1 MRLLSQ
7 SSRQEKTEKRE
18 ENGLT
23 FAGEGVYC
31 CLETGSA
38 SARGTGSELISS
50 YISAKEIVN
59 RPSFNLK
66 NLLPLNRN
74 MPARDQCVFRL
85 AGRFSVVQWQVL
97 GRTYDFTYGN
107 RPAFFVFG
115 RFLKT
120 NSITLIHPQT
130 NKTNLNK
137 KIGRNDRKPLES
149 SQKYRKKF
157 GFPLRKPAF
166 ERLTSR

>member
-1 MRLLSQ
+1 MRFLLQ

-38 SARGTGSELISS
+38 FARGAGSELISS

-107 RPAFFVFG
+107 RPAFFCFRAVPQMSSNQLV
-115 RFLKT
+115 RPHSPSNKRNQPQQKNRPKRQKT
-120 NSITLIHPQT
+120 PRKLAKIS
-130 NKTNLNK
+130 K
-137 KIGRNDRKPLES
+137 KVWFS
-149 SQKYRKKF
+149 AKKN
-157 GFPLRKPAF
+157 GF
-166 ERLTSR
+166 

>member
-1 MRLLSQ
+1 MLFASARIRHGGICIQLQYSMSEQICKTERSPPPLEHETLTPSFPCVRLLLQ

-38 SARGTGSELISS
+38 FACGAGSELISS

-107 RPAFFVFG
+107 RPAFFMFG
-115 RFLKT
+115 RF
-120 NSITLIHPQT
+120 
-130 NKTNLNK
+130 
-137 KIGRNDRKPLES
+137 RE
-149 SQKYRKKF
+149 
-157 GFPLRKPAF
+157 
-166 ERLTSR
+166 

>member
-38 SARGTGSELISS
+38 FARGAGSELISS

-107 RPAFFVFG
+107 RPAFLFSG
-115 RFLKT
+115 GSSKRT
-120 NSITLIHPQT
+120 RTTSIHPQI
-130 NKTNLNK
+130 NKTNPTK
-137 KIGRNDRKPLES
+137 KQPKRRKNLGS

>member
-1 MRLLSQ
+1 MRFLLQ

-38 SARGTGSELISS
+38 FARGAGSELISS

-107 RPAFFVFG
+107 RPAFFCFRAVPQMSSNQLVHPHSPSNK
-115 RFLKT
+115 RNQPQQKNRPKRQKT
-120 NSITLIHPQT
+120 PRKLAKISKKVWFSAK
-130 NKTNLNK
+130 KT
-137 KIGRNDRKPLES
+137 
-149 SQKYRKKF
+149 
-157 GFPLRKPAF
+157 GF
-166 ERLTSR
+166 